1 MRLIIHFLL
10 SVSGICCF
18 AQIPST
24 TSVNGEIIPSKLLHE
39 IILTPLQLSTKER
52 LEFYRLKKKVLK
64 VYPYAKSA
72 KIQFNEIEEDFLF
85 VRSKREKRK
94 ISKLHDRW
102 LREHFTDDLKQL
114 TRSEGQIL
122 IKLIH
127 YETGKSSF
135 KLIKEYKSGLNAL
148 LWQKIAKLYDGNLK
162 ITFAPSEVKED
173 LWIEY
178 ILSNQN
184 RK

>member
-1 MRLIIHFLL
+1 MRLIIYFLL
-10 SVSGICCF
+10 YISGICCF
-18 AQIPST
+18 AQIPSV
-24 TSVNGEIIPSKLLHE
+24 TSVNGEIISSKLLDE
-39 IILTPLQLSTKER
+39 IILTPLKLSAKER
-52 LEFYRLKKKVLK
+52 LEFNRLKKKVLK

-72 KIQFNEIEEDFLF
+72 KIQFKEIEEDFLF
-85 VRSKREKRK
+85 IKLKREKRK

-102 LREHFTDDLKQL
+102 LREHFTYDLKKL

-122 IKLIH
+122 SKLIH

-135 KLIKEYKSGLNAL
+135 KLIKEYRSGLNAL

-162 ITFAPSEVKED
+162 TTFAPSEVKED
-173 LWIEY
+173 LWIEH
-178 ILSNQN
+178 ILRSQN